1 MGSNCWECGWHQDF
15 LSQTQRHR
23 EMSFDIEH
31 CNEDMD
37 IDIPL
42 DFSSKAQEV
51 TDYRFIYS
59 LQFTVG
65 ATNAESTLPPL
76 AP

>member
-1 MGSNCWECGWHQDF
+1 
-15 LSQTQRHR
+15 
-23 EMSFDIEH
+23 MSFDIEH

-51 TDYRFIYS
+51 TDYRFAYS